1 MGGCL
6 RNVLAGVGCV
16 TILVVGAVGA
26 FHYRDQVWG
35 FIDSVRGEPRGRLAD
50 TTGVVGIPSDGAL
63 RSARRKEARM
73 AAAGGPAEVE
83 LSADELAA
91 LVADELDPIARRAL
105 DSIRVVLLP
114 DRFALEAQLLTAGLD
129 RGLLG
134 PLGDMVDAREP
145 VRIAGPATVAG
156 PGVVAWRPDA
166 VTLRAFPFP
175 EGVVARLV
183 DAIMGVHNGAVPIPV
198 PATVGAIRIE
208 AERVVFERR
217 KD

>member
-6 RNVLAGVGCV
+6 KNVLAGVGCA
-16 TILVVGAVGA
+16 TILVVGAIGA
-26 FHYRDQVWG
+26 YQYRDQIRGAVA
-35 FIDSVRGEPRGRLAD
+35 SVRGEPAGRHRD
-50 TTGVVGIPSDGAL
+50 TTRVVGVPSVEAL

-73 AAAGGPAEVE
+73 AAAGGPARVE

-91 LVADELDPIARRAL
+91 LIADGIEPAARRAL
-105 DSIRVVLLP
+105 DSLRVVLVP
-114 DRFALEAQLLTAGLD
+114 DRFVLEAQLLTSGLE

-145 VRIAGPATVAG
+145 VRIGGPAVVAG
-156 PGVVAWRPDA
+156 EGLVAWRPDEL
-166 VTLRAFPFP
+166 TLRAFPFP
-175 EGVVARLV
+175 DGLVPRLV

-208 AERVVFERR
+208 ADRVVFERR
-217 KD
+217 TN